1 MPLYKDKTVLTDGII
16 IIHYIYSIHLKQ
28 TLIFS
33 RSGETQR
40 MTKKVRFI
48 NTNQSTFYM
57 TVRKRV
63 DAYFTENNI
72 SIHANGAMW
81 FKAAFFLTGL
91 TVLYSSI
98 LFASLSLPV
107 LLLLA
112 ILLGVFGAFVGFN
125 ICHDAIHNAFS
136 GNARVNQIFSFV
148 FNLIGASPYVW
159 NICHNIVHHTYTNI
173 AGHDEDIDVAPGLIR
188 FSDTETVNKL
198 QCYQHFYAF
207 ALYSFSMLSW
217 VFRKDY
223 KKFFQHKIGAHRV
236 IHPRIEYFRLFFYKA
251 IYYFLFIAL
260 PLLVMPI
267 TWGQFLIG
275 FLAMQLAQGL
285 VLGLVFQ
292 LAHVVEGTDFPIPND
307 EGNME
312 EAWAAH
318 QMRTTAN
325 FAGGSKMAA
334 FLCGGLNRQIEHH
347 LFPKICH
354 IHYPAIG
361 KIVKE
366 TAEEF
371 NLPYIESIT
380 FVSALQSHYRTLRRL
395 GKETYKANKNINKE
409 VYVLPESIGAVL

>member
-1 MPLYKDKTVLTDGII
+1 
-16 IIHYIYSIHLKQ
+16 
-28 TLIFS
+28 
-33 RSGETQR
+33 
-40 MTKKVRFI
+40 MTKKVKFI
-48 NTNQSTFYM
+48 NTSQSTFYI

-63 DAYFTENNI
+63 DTYFTTNNI

-81 FKAAFFLTGL
+81 FKAACFLTCL
-91 TVLYSSI
+91 TTLYLLI
-98 LFASLSLPV
+98 LFANLSLPV
-107 LLLLA
+107 LLILA
-112 ILLGVFGAFVGFN
+112 ILLGVSGAFVGFN
-125 ICHDAIHNAFS
+125 ICHDAIHHSFS
-136 GNARVNQIFSFV
+136 GNATVNKVFSFV

-198 QCYQHFYAF
+198 QRYQHYYAF
-207 ALYSFSMLSW
+207 ILYSFSMLSW

-223 KKFFQHKIGAHRV
+223 KKFFQHKIGEHTV
-236 IHPRIEYFRLFFYKA
+236 VHPRCEYYKLFGYKA

-260 PLLVMPI
+260 PLMIMPV
-267 TWGQFLIG
+267 TWEQFLIG

-292 LAHVVEGTDFPIPND
+292 LAHVVEGTDFPMPD
-307 EGNME
+307 EEGNIE

-325 FAGGSKMAA
+325 FAGGSKIAA

-347 LFPKICH
+347 LFPKVCH

-361 KIVKE
+361 AIVKK
-366 TAEEF
+366 TAKEF

-380 FVSALQSHYRTLRRL
+380 FAAALRSHYRTLRRL
-395 GKETYKANKNINKE
+395 GKETYQTNKNINRE
-409 VYVLPESIGAVL
+409 VDIAPQTIVVVL